1 MGHQIKEVARTRKQL
16 WKGIAF
22 AKNILSTENS
32 LQDGKK
38 QEMIKC
44 LSEKYLIKSK
54 KR

>member
-1 MGHQIKEVARTRKQL
+1 MDHQIKEVSRTRKQL
-16 WKGIAF
+16 WKGIAI
-22 AKNILSTENS
+22 AKNILSAQNS

-44 LSEKYLIKSK
+44 LSDKYLTKSK